1 MRIKLSSAAAA
12 IAIAFAWGSAVAA
25 EETYVPPPKP
35 SSLTRAD
42 VERDLKAWRDS
53 GLAELSRLEETPD
66 IYGSEY
72 RQRRAVYL
80 NLIGQSAERPATP
93 PAPAR

>member
-12 IAIAFAWGSAVAA
+12 IAITLAWGNAAAA

-42 VERDLKAWRDS
+42 VERDLKAWHDS

-66 IYGSEY
+66 IYSSEY
-72 RQRRAVYL
+72 RQRKAVYL
-80 NLIGQSAERPATP
+80 NLIGQGAERPAT
-93 PAPAR
+93 APAR